1 MKYMYMTCLFL
12 MLCQVE
18 SLAQHKKK
26 LVNQK
31 INLIYK
37 KWNKEFN
44 GKLLDQHLA
53 GILPSDKDFR
63 LLSEN
68 CMKHKEEIYAILG
81 NKKEKDAIKYIAL
94 ATLQYQC
101 FDTYKKDLKKIIELF
116 KNKSL
121 SEKIFMLAIWQDSF
135 SLEVIRNINTEN
147 DLKMSIADMLH
158 KSIFEKSHEATLRR
172 VLSLEF
178 YNEYKAD
185 LRVLGEIPFECK

>member
-1 MKYMYMTCLFL
+1 MTCLFL

-147 DLKMSIADMLH
+147 DLKMSIADMLD
-158 KSIFEKSHEATLRR
+158 KSIFEKSNEAILRQ
-172 VLSLEF
+172 VLSREF